1 MSLPMRFLL
10 AASVLVAGTALT
22 AAPRQATPAPAALA
36 LAVQS
41 HYAAVGSFT
50 ARFTHTFK
58 GGLLP
63 QTTVER
69 GSVKIKKPGR
79 MRWTYDAPNQKEFVS
94 DGKILY
100 SYVKADRTCYV
111 NDLPSGDGVSTA
123 VLFLAGRGDLVRD
136 FRATAAPAAVS
147 ANELRLLLTPIT
159 PQTEFTQLTLGVD
172 PKTLTLVSMETV
184 DADGGV
190 STFRFENLR
199 ENVSL
204 AEREFLFTPPKGVD
218 VIR

>member
-1 MSLPMRFLL
+1 MTLPMRFFL
-10 AASVLVAGTALT
+10 AVNALVTGVTLW
-22 AAPRQATPAPAALA
+22 AAPPQTPPAPAALA
-36 LAVQS
+36 QLIQA
-41 HYAAVGSFT
+41 HYSGVNAFT
-50 ARFTHTFK
+50 ATFTHTFR

-69 GSVKIKKPGR
+69 GRVKIQKPGR
-79 MRWTYDAPNQKEFVS
+79 MRWTYDSPNQKEFVA
-94 DGKILY
+94 DGRVLY

-111 NDLPSGDGVSTA
+111 TDLPAGDSVSTA
-123 VLFLAGRGDLVRD
+123 VLFLAGKGDLVRD
-136 FRATAAPAAVS
+136 FRAGASPAAPQGEWRVQ
-147 ANELRLLLTPIT
+147 LTPKT

-172 PKTLTLVSMETV
+172 ARSLALITMESV

-204 AEREFLFTPPKGVD
+204 KERDFAFTPPKGVD

>member
-1 MSLPMRFLL
+1 MTISMRGLL
-10 AASVLVAGTALT
+10 AASLLIASAVLS
-22 AAPRQATPAPAALA
+22 AAPAQEVPAPGALA
-36 LAVQS
+36 QLIQA
-41 HYAAVGSFT
+41 HYNSVTSFT
-50 ARFTHTFK
+50 AGFTHTFK

-69 GSVKIKKPGR
+69 GSVKIRKPGR
-79 MRWTYDAPNQKEFVS
+79 MRWTYDAPNQKEFVA
-94 DGKILY
+94 DGTLLY

-111 NDLPSGDGVSTA
+111 SDLPKGDTASTA
-123 VLFLAGRGDLVRD
+123 VLFLAGKGDLVRD
-136 FRATAAPAAVS
+136 FRAALSPNSPAGEWRV
-147 ANELRLLLTPIT
+147 LLTPRT
-159 PQTEFTQLTLGVD
+159 PQTEFTQLTIGVD
-172 PKTLTLVSMETV
+172 PKTLKMLSMESV

-204 AEREFLFTPPKGVD
+204 ADREFLFTPPKGVD

>member
-1 MSLPMRFLL
+1 MTVPMRWLL
-10 AASVLVAGTALT
+10 AAGSLVVGSAVAAG
-22 AAPRQATPAPAALA
+22 APQATPAPMALA
-36 LAVQS
+36 SLIQH
-41 HYAAVGSFT
+41 HYDSVGSFT
-50 ARFTHTFK
+50 ASFTHTFK

-63 QTTVER
+63 QTTIER

-79 MRWTYDAPNQKEFVS
+79 MRWTYDPPNQKEFVA
-94 DGKILY
+94 DGRILY

-111 NDLPSGDGVSTA
+111 SDIPAGDTVSTA
-123 VLFLAGRGDLVRD
+123 VLFLAGKGDLLRD
-136 FRATAAPAAVS
+136 FRAAAAASSS
-147 ANELRLLLTPIT
+147 AAEWRVQLTPIA
-159 PQTEFTQLTLGVD
+159 PQIEFTQLTLGVD
-172 PKTLTLVSMETV
+172 PRTLKLITMETV

-204 AEREFLFTPPKGVD
+204 ADREFLFTPPKGVD

>member
-1 MSLPMRFLL
+1 M
-10 AASVLVAGTALT
+10 
-22 AAPRQATPAPAALA
+22 
-36 LAVQS
+36 
-41 HYAAVGSFT
+41 
-50 ARFTHTFK
+50 
-58 GGLLP
+58 
-63 QTTVER
+63 
-69 GSVKIKKPGR
+69 
-79 MRWTYDAPNQKEFVS
+79 
-94 DGKILY
+94 
-100 SYVKADRTCYV
+100 

-136 FRATAAPAAVS
+136 FRASAAPAAVS

-172 PKTLTLVSMETV
+172 PKTLTLMSMETV

-204 AEREFLFTPPKGVD
+204 AEREFQFTPPKGVD